1 MFISARDTGDADIE
15 PIPRYAPR
23 QRTKP
28 NGKRDDIGHRGKA
41 LRRSG
46 AFLRYRAAAKDHAAK
61 KAGHPLS
68 TQCGSTFPIVFSAH
82 PLSDISYTFGPVA
95 APFTSR
101 ALRRVRPSAIT
112 SEKAHKSTV
121 GSRMTTAQ
129 NDIARGEIFSII

>member
-1 MFISARDTGDADIE
+1 MMFIPARDTGDADVE

-61 KAGHPLS
+61 GTRPPYFDRRAGRIFEH
-68 TQCGSTFPIVFSAH
+68 FS
-82 PLSDISYTFGPVA
+82 F
-95 APFTSR
+95 
-101 ALRRVRPSAIT
+101 
-112 SEKAHKSTV
+112 
-121 GSRMTTAQ
+121 
-129 NDIARGEIFSII
+129 II